1 MKTAVLPFIVP
12 LQLRVTGDSIH
23 SRNVVVAV
31 KVLEKSKRLEFDHSF
46 ANKRLEFDKY
56 FSQVGLRGTGWGHGD
71 LGWGREQVDFDFHF
85 NFNRMTLTLTG

>member
-1 MKTAVLPFIVP
+1 MKTTVLPFIVP

-46 ANKRLEFDKY
+46 TNKY

-71 LGWGREQVDFDFHF
+71 LGWGREQVDFDFDFDF
-85 NFNRMTLTLTG
+85 NFNWNI